1 MLAAAA
7 QGKKSPQ
14 QAVSDAESQ
23 MNPIFDKWRKKG
35 LIGGGT

>member
-7 QGKKSPQ
+7 RAKKSPQ